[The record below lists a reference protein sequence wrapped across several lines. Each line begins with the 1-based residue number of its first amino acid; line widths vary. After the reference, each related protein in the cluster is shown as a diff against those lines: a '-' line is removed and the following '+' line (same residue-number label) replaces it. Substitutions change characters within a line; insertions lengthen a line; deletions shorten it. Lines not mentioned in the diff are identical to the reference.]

1 MDATATVGRIAR
13 NVAYGYDG
21 MDGTNGMEGE
31 PPMVDAIVFSS
42 VTKTVLTADGPKS
55 LIKDVNL
62 NFEAGGIYGIIGLGG
77 AGKTTLLKLV
87 DHTLTPTSGTI
98 SVLGQDLGALDDRGL
113 AAVQAQISKV
123 GVFSDFDPDRTILES
138 VAIAAG
144 EDPEAHEPD
153 EKARAKAF
161 RLLREVS
168 LRSQK
173 DTYPAQLSGG
183 ELQRAAVAKAFASDP
198 RIVLLDEATAA
209 QDHLESLDILRL
221 VQQFAH
227 ESNVTVLLA
236 THEISAVKEICDH
249 IVVLD
254 RGLVV
259 EEGVT
264 HAVLADPQAAQTR
277 IFTQSAS
284 SLGKVQTLLDGHDP
298 VVDLRPG
305 QKLISLRYV
314 HEDVS
319 EPLVSLVTRKFGIDV
334 NIMLADVQ
342 IVGKYPIGGIVA
354 VFEGPERNIRDAIAF
369 LRSKKVRVE
378 VLAEN

>member
-1 MDATATVGRIAR
+1 MG
-13 NVAYGYDG
+13 
-21 MDGTNGMEGE
+21 
-31 PPMVDAIVFSS
+31 DAIVFSS

-87 DHTLTPTSGTI
+87 DHRLTPTSGTI
-98 SVLGQDLGALDDRGL
+98 TVLGQDLGTLDDRGL
-113 AAVQAQISKV
+113 AAVQARISKV
-123 GVFSDFDPDRTILES
+123 GVFPDFDPDRTILES

-144 EDPEAHEPD
+144 EAPEAHEPD

-183 ELQRAAVAKAFASDP
+183 ELQRAAVARAFASDP

-221 VQQFAH
+221 VQQLAH